1 MAQTMSMGQAAGL
14 AAVQSLQKE
23 QAAHQLDVTALREN
37 YTAQALYWNY
47 LLQQR
52 SPEEMNGAKNVTAGT
67 LEAVVHI
74 LEKIVF

>member
-23 QAAHQLDVTALREN
+23 QAAHQLDVTALRETL
-37 YTAQALYWNY
+37 YRTGAVLELPSTTAFTGRNEW
-47 LLQQR
+47 
-52 SPEEMNGAKNVTAGT
+52 SKNITAGT

-74 LEKIVF
+74 LKK